1 MLRGHVSGRSSGCP
15 VRKWN
20 LPPTTCSSVV
30 VCLAA
35 CERMSLA
42 RFHPLDDPSWSTLW
56 CWCRTHSET
65 LRFRRPA
72 WLLISHFLCIAAVAL
87 SPRHPSGGEG
97 GSAKLK
103 RWVSLRA
110 LLDRVIKD
118 WPKRRGPCRS
128 GSSKTAWA
136 LFRPQGRAAAAL
148 ARVAGQG
155 GEDRGGQNEEG
166 RRAKLA
172 PPTQHTKQVE
182 LQIHSRPC
190 RQLTSAPSIGL
201 TPAAWRSSFNGRG
214 RWAVDVGGDGAGEE
228 SWDRGNEGTVTH
240 LEWRGQWQK
249 AENPDGV
256 ASATNSMWHSATP
269 PLSSRP

>member
-1 MLRGHVSGRSSGCP
+1 MCRAGRAGVPPENGICRRQLVQVWWCVWLRVS
-15 VRKWN
+15 
-20 LPPTTCSSVV
+20 
-30 VCLAA
+30 VC
-35 CERMSLA
+35 

-72 WLLISHFLCIAAVAL
+72 WLLISHFLCIEVPTAVAL

-110 LLDRVIKD
+110 KD
-118 WPKRRGPCRS
+118 WPKRREPCRS

-155 GEDRGGQNEEG
+155 GEVRRGQNDEG

-249 AENPDGV
+249 AETPDGV